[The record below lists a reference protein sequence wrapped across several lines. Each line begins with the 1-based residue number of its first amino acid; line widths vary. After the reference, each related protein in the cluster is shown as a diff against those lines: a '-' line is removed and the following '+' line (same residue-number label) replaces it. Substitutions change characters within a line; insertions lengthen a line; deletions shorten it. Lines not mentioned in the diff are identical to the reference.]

1 MRILAITPQKTG
13 SAFYRIYPQ
22 MKFLKKAGHNV
33 KVIDYAHKD
42 ADELSKTADLVIYEN
57 IFSWQLVRM
66 CKKAGTKVIIE
77 TDDLVHDVPKTHYNY
92 KDTKGWGKYK
102 WLLKVLAAIFFADG
116 LIVSNELLKKQYG
129 WVAKKCLVFPNYCD
143 IEHWIRP
150 YNPNKGEKLRLLW
163 AGSASHKHDLLF
175 IKPIIRKILTKYKN
189 KVKFIYI
196 GVGGTKSKDLY
207 ARYIYGDD
215 IFEDIPYNRES
226 LIGVLPEVYPH
237 ILGSLHA
244 DIAIA
249 PLTKD
254 RFNHYKTPCKYL
266 EYSINKIPAVYSKWF
281 YKDIVK
287 DTGSLADDIA
297 DWINKISFLI
307 ENEKYRK
314 KMAEKAYNNVLENH
328 NITKYLNKWQD
339 FIETYGYSTH
349 SSGKNPI

>member
-1 MRILAITPQKTG
+1 MR
-13 SAFYRIYPQ
+13 
-22 MKFLKKAGHNV
+22 FLKKAGHNV
-33 KVIDYAHKD
+33 KVIDYMNPD
-42 ADELSKTADLVIYEN
+42 VDELSQTADIVIYEN
-57 IFSWQLVRM
+57 IFDYRLVRM
-66 CKKAGTKVIIE
+66 CKKGGAKVIIE
-77 TDDLVHDVPKTHYNY
+77 TDDLVHDLPKTHYNY
-92 KDTKGWGKYK
+92 EDVEGLGKYK

-150 YNPNKGEKLRLLW
+150 YSPNMGKQIRLLW

-207 ARYIYGDD
+207 AKYIYGDD
-215 IFEDIPYNRES
+215 IFEDVPHNRES
-226 LIGVLPEVYPH
+226 LIGVSPEVYPH
-237 ILGSLHA
+237 TLGSLHA

-254 RFNHYKTPCKYL
+254 RFNHYKTPCKYF

-287 DTGSLADDIA
+287 NTGLLADDIA
-297 DWINKISFLI
+297 EWIEQISYLI
-307 ENEKYRK
+307 DNEEMRRK
-314 KMAEKAYNNVLENH
+314 LAEKAYNNVLKNH
-328 NITKYLNKWQD
+328 NIKNHLNKWQA
-339 FIETYGYSTH
+339 FIETYGKFTRTPS
-349 SSGKNPI
+349 KNSVSNRNN